1 MRRFY
6 KKVEKV
12 KDNDGWTI
20 LLDGKS
26 IKTPARQTLFLP
38 TIALAENIVLE
49 WEEQGLEIDPLTMPL
64 TGYAYSAIDRS
75 QPMKNQLI
83 EQICAYAQS
92 DVLCYRVEK
101 PIDLAERQEAE
112 WQPVLDWLS
121 VSRGIDLRVTSGINH
136 VEQEPVV
143 LELVKSNVS
152 SFDQYQ
158 LTGLHAV
165 TISSGSVVLALAL
178 IDKFID
184 FEKILELSSLEE
196 LYQMEKWG
204 RDIETIQRHDAL
216 RQEIYN
222 ADRFMEFVNPETL

>member
-6 KKVEKV
+6 QKVEKV
-12 KDNDGWTI
+12 KDNDGWII
-20 LLDGKS
+20 LLDGKT
-26 IKTPARQTLFLP
+26 IKTPARKTLFLP

-49 WEEQGLEIDPLTMPL
+49 WEEQDLEIDPLTMPL

-83 EQICAYAQS
+83 EHICAYAQS

-112 WQPVLDWLS
+112 WQPVLDWLF
-121 VSRGIDLRVTSGINH
+121 VSRGIDLRVTSGISQ

-158 LTGLHAV
+158 LTGLHAA

-204 RDIETIQRHDAL
+204 RDIEIIQRHEAL

-222 ADRFMEFVNPETL
+222 AGRFMEFVNPETL

>member
-121 VSRGIDLRVTSGINH
+121 VSRGIDLRVTSGINQ

-184 FEKILELSSLEE
+184 FEKMMELSSLEE

-204 RDIETIQRHDAL
+204 RDIETIQRHEAL

-222 ADRFMEFVNPETL
+222 AGRFMEFVNPETL

>member
-1 MRRFY
+1 LRRFY
-6 KKVEKV
+6 KKVEKFQDDDRWV
-12 KDNDGWTI
+12 I

-38 TIALAENIVLE
+38 TITLAENIVLE
-49 WEEQGLEIDPLTMPL
+49 WEKQDPEIDPLTMPL

-75 QPMKNQLI
+75 QPMKNQI
-83 EQICAYAQS
+83 INQICSYAQS
-92 DVLCYRVEK
+92 DVLCYRVDK
-101 PIDLAERQEAE
+101 PIDLAERQEIE
-112 WQPVLDWLS
+112 WQPILDWLS
-121 VSRGIDLRVTSGINH
+121 ASRGIDLRVTSGINQ
-136 VEQEPVV
+136 VEQEPGV

-152 SFDQYQ
+152 SFDQFQ
-158 LTGLHAV
+158 LTGLHAA
-165 TISSGSVVLALAL
+165 TIGSGSIVLGLAL

-184 FEKILELSSLEE
+184 FEKIQELSSLEE

-222 ADRFMEFVNPETL
+222 AGRFMELVKPEAL

>member
-12 KDNDGWTI
+12 KDDDGWII

-92 DVLCYRVEK
+92 DVLCYRVDK
-101 PIDLAERQEAE
+101 PIDLAGRQEIE
-112 WQPVLDWLS
+112 WQPILDWLS
-121 VSRGIDLRVTSGINH
+121 ASRGIDLRVTSGINQ
-136 VEQEPVV
+136 VEQEPGV

-152 SFDQYQ
+152 SFDQFQ
-158 LTGLHAV
+158 LTGLHAA
-165 TISSGSVVLALAL
+165 TISSGSIVLGLAL

-184 FEKILELSSLEE
+184 FKKTQELSSLEE

-222 ADRFMEFVNPETL
+222 AGRFMELVKPEAL

>member
-6 KKVEKV
+6 KKVEKFQDDDRWV
-12 KDNDGWTI
+12 I

-38 TIALAENIVLE
+38 TITLAENIVLE
-49 WEEQGLEIDPLTMPL
+49 WEKQDPEIDPLTMPL

-75 QPMKNQLI
+75 QPMKNQI
-83 EQICAYAQS
+83 INQICSYAQS
-92 DVLCYRVEK
+92 DVLCYRVDK
-101 PIDLAERQEAE
+101 PIDLAERQEVE
-112 WQPVLDWLS
+112 WQPILDWLS
-121 VSRGIDLRVTSGINH
+121 ASRGIDLRVTSGINQ
-136 VEQEPVV
+136 VEQEPGV

-152 SFDQYQ
+152 SFDQFQ
-158 LTGLHAV
+158 LTGLHAA
-165 TISSGSVVLALAL
+165 TIGSGSIVLGLAL

-184 FEKILELSSLEE
+184 FERTQELSSLEE

-222 ADRFMEFVNPETL
+222 AGRFMELVKPEAL

>member
-6 KKVEKV
+6 KQVEKV
-12 KDNDGWTI
+12 KDNDGWII
-20 LLDGKS
+20 LLDGES

-38 TIALAENIVLE
+38 TIELAENIVLE
-49 WEEQGLEIDPLTMPL
+49 WEDQHLEIDPLTMPL

-112 WQPVLDWLS
+112 WQPVLDWLF
-121 VSRGIDLRVTSGINH
+121 VSRGIDLRVTSGISQ

-158 LTGLHAV
+158 LTGLHAA

-204 RDIETIQRHDAL
+204 RDIEIIQRHEAL

-222 ADRFMEFVNPETL
+222 AGRFMEFVNPETL

>member
-1 MRRFY
+1 LRRFY
-6 KKVEKV
+6 KKVEKFQDDDRWV
-12 KDNDGWTI
+12 I

-38 TIALAENIVLE
+38 TMTLAENIVLE
-49 WEEQGLEIDPLTMPL
+49 WEKQDPEIDPLTMPL

-75 QPMKNQLI
+75 QPMKNQI
-83 EQICAYAQS
+83 INQICSYAQS
-92 DVLCYRVEK
+92 DVLCYRVDK
-101 PIDLAERQEAE
+101 PIDLAERQEIE
-112 WQPVLDWLS
+112 WQPILDWLS
-121 VSRGIDLRVTSGINH
+121 ASRGINLRVTSGINQ
-136 VEQEPVV
+136 VEQEPGV

-152 SFDQYQ
+152 SFDQFQ
-158 LTGLHAV
+158 LTGLHAA
-165 TISSGSVVLALAL
+165 TIGSGSIVLGLAL

-184 FEKILELSSLEE
+184 FEKIQELSSLEE

-222 ADRFMEFVNPETL
+222 AGRFLELVKPEAL

>member
-1 MRRFY
+1 LRRFY
-6 KKVEKV
+6 KKVEKF
-12 KDNDGWTI
+12 KDNDGWII

-26 IKTPARQTLFLP
+26 IRTPARQTLFLP

-49 WEEQGLEIDPLTMPL
+49 WEEQDLEIDPLTMPL

-121 VSRGIDLRVTSGINH
+121 VSRGINLRVTSGINQ
-136 VEQEPVV
+136 VQQDPGV
-143 LELVKSNVS
+143 LDLVKSNVS

-158 LTGLHAV
+158 LTGLHAA
-165 TISSGSVVLALAL
+165 TISSGSIVLGLAL

-184 FEKILELSSLEE
+184 FEKIQELSLLEE

-204 RDIETIQRHDAL
+204 RDLETIQRHDTL

-222 ADRFMEFVNPETL
+222 AGRFMELVKPETI

>member
-49 WEEQGLEIDPLTMPL
+49 WEEQDLEIDPLTMPL

-222 ADRFMEFVNPETL
+222 ADRFMEFVTPETL

>member
-6 KKVEKV
+6 KQVEKV
-12 KDNDGWTI
+12 KDNDGWII
-20 LLDGKS
+20 LLDGES

-38 TIALAENIVLE
+38 TIELAENIVLE
-49 WEEQGLEIDPLTMPL
+49 WEDQHLEIDPLTMPL

-83 EQICAYAQS
+83 EHICAYAQS

-204 RDIETIQRHDAL
+204 RDIEIIQRHEAL

-222 ADRFMEFVNPETL
+222 AGRFMEFVNPETL

>member
-6 KKVEKV
+6 KQVEKV
-12 KDNDGWTI
+12 KDNDGWII
-20 LLDGKS
+20 LLDGES

-38 TIALAENIVLE
+38 TIELAENIVLE
-49 WEEQGLEIDPLTMPL
+49 WEEQHLEIDPLTMPL

-83 EQICAYAQS
+83 EHICAYAQS

-112 WQPVLDWLS
+112 WQPVLDWLF
-121 VSRGIDLRVTSGINH
+121 VSRGIDLRVTSGISQ

-143 LELVKSNVS
+143 LEFVKSNVS

-158 LTGLHAV
+158 LTGLHAA
-165 TISSGSVVLALAL
+165 TINSGSVVLALAL

-184 FEKILELSSLEE
+184 FEKMMELSSLEE

-204 RDIETIQRHDAL
+204 RDIEIIQRHEAL

-222 ADRFMEFVNPETL
+222 AGRFMEFVNPETL

>member
-26 IKTPARQTLFLP
+26 IQTPARQTLFLP

>member
-12 KDNDGWTI
+12 KNDDGWEI
-20 LLDGKS
+20 FLDDKS
-26 IKTPARQTLFLP
+26 IKTPFRQTLVLP
-38 TIALAENIVLE
+38 TIELAENIVLE
-49 WEEQGLEIDPLTMPL
+49 WEGQGSEIDPLSMPL

-75 QPMKNQLI
+75 QPMENQLI

-112 WQPVLDWLS
+112 WQPILDWLS
-121 VSRGIDLRVTSGINH
+121 SSRGINLRVTSGINQ
-136 VEQEPVV
+136 VEQEPTV
-143 LELVKSNVS
+143 LEFVKRNVS

>member
-1 MRRFY
+1 LRRFY
-6 KKVEKV
+6 RKVEKV
-12 KDNDGWTI
+12 KDDDGWII

-38 TIALAENIVLE
+38 TKALAENIVLE
-49 WEEQGLEIDPLTMPL
+49 WEEQDPEIDPPTMPL

-75 QPMKNQLI
+75 PPMKNQLI
-83 EQICAYAQS
+83 IQICAYAQS

-101 PIDLAERQEAE
+101 PIDLAERQETE
-112 WQPVLDWLS
+112 WQPILDWLS
-121 VSRGIDLRVTSGINH
+121 ASRGINLRVTSGINQ
-136 VEQEPVV
+136 VEQESGV

-152 SFDQYQ
+152 SFDQFQ
-158 LTGLHAV
+158 LTGLHAA
-165 TISSGSVVLALAL
+165 TIGSGSIVLGLAL

-184 FEKILELSSLEE
+184 FERTQELSSLEE

-204 RDIETIQRHDAL
+204 RDIETIRRHDAV

-222 ADRFMEFVNPETL
+222 AGRFMELVTPEAL

>member
-222 ADRFMEFVNPETL
+222 ADRFMEFVTPETL

>member
-6 KKVEKV
+6 KKVEKFQDDDRWV
-12 KDNDGWTI
+12 I

-38 TIALAENIVLE
+38 TITLAENIVLE
-49 WEEQGLEIDPLTMPL
+49 WEKQDPEIDPLTMPL

-121 VSRGIDLRVTSGINH
+121 VSRGIDLRVTSGINQ

-222 ADRFMEFVNPETL
+222 AGRFMELVKPEAL

>member
-6 KKVEKV
+6 KKVEKFQ
-12 KDNDGWTI
+12 DNDRWVI

-38 TIALAENIVLE
+38 TITLAENIVLE
-49 WEEQGLEIDPLTMPL
+49 WEKQDPEIDPLTMPL

-75 QPMKNQLI
+75 QPMKNQI
-83 EQICAYAQS
+83 INQICSYAQS
-92 DVLCYRVEK
+92 DVLCYRVDM
-101 PIDLAERQEAE
+101 PIDLAERQEIE
-112 WQPVLDWLS
+112 WQPILDWLS
-121 VSRGIDLRVTSGINH
+121 ASRGIDLRVTSGINQ
-136 VEQEPVV
+136 VEQEPGV

-152 SFDQYQ
+152 SFDQFQ
-158 LTGLHAV
+158 LTGLHAA
-165 TISSGSVVLALAL
+165 TIGSGSIVLGLAL

-184 FEKILELSSLEE
+184 FEKIQELSSLEE

-216 RQEIYN
+216 RQEFYN
-222 ADRFMEFVNPETL
+222 AGRFMELVKPEAL

>member
-49 WEEQGLEIDPLTMPL
+49 WEEQGLAIDPLTMPL

>member
-6 KKVEKV
+6 KQVEKV
-12 KDNDGWTI
+12 KDNDGWII
-20 LLDGKS
+20 LLDGES

-49 WEEQGLEIDPLTMPL
+49 WEEQDLEIDPLTMPL

-101 PIDLAERQEAE
+101 PVDLAERQEAE
-112 WQPVLDWLS
+112 WQPVLDWLFA
-121 VSRGIDLRVTSGINH
+121 SRGIDLRVTSGISQ

-204 RDIETIQRHDAL
+204 KDIETIQRHEAL

-222 ADRFMEFVNPETL
+222 AGRFMEFVNPETL

>member
-6 KKVEKV
+6 KKVEKFQDDDRWV
-12 KDNDGWTI
+12 I

-26 IKTPARQTLFLP
+26 IKTPARHTLFLP
-38 TIALAENIVLE
+38 TITLAENIVLE
-49 WEEQGLEIDPLTMPL
+49 WEKQDPEIDPLTMPL

-75 QPMKNQLI
+75 QPMKNQI
-83 EQICAYAQS
+83 INQICSYAQS
-92 DVLCYRVEK
+92 DVLCYRVDK
-101 PIDLAERQEAE
+101 PIDLAERQEVE
-112 WQPVLDWLS
+112 WQPILDWLS
-121 VSRGIDLRVTSGINH
+121 ASRGIDLRVTSGINQ
-136 VEQEPVV
+136 VEQEPGV

-152 SFDQYQ
+152 SFDQFQ
-158 LTGLHAV
+158 LTGLHAA
-165 TISSGSVVLALAL
+165 TIGSGSIVLGLAL

-184 FEKILELSSLEE
+184 FEKIQELSSLEE

-222 ADRFMEFVNPETL
+222 AGRFMELVKPEAL

>member
-75 QPMKNQLI
+75 QPMENQLI

-112 WQPVLDWLS
+112 WQPVLA
-121 VSRGIDLRVTSGINH
+121 VSYTH
-136 VEQEPVV
+136 
-143 LELVKSNVS
+143 
-152 SFDQYQ
+152 
-158 LTGLHAV
+158 LTLPTKA
-165 TISSGSVVLALAL
+165 
-178 IDKFID
+178 
-184 FEKILELSSLEE
+184 
-196 LYQMEKWG
+196 
-204 RDIETIQRHDAL
+204 
-216 RQEIYN
+216 
-222 ADRFMEFVNPETL
+222 